1 MRNNEGKNETKIH
14 FLDEAP
20 EREIQDVTNRVQCQD
35 HCLGEKSFQC
45 KSSTFDYKSKLCR
58 LFTET
63 RR

>member
-20 EREIQDVTNRVQCQD
+20 EREIQDVTNRVQCQG

-45 KSSTFDYKSKLCR
+45 KKRVNFVGCSLR
-58 LFTET
+58 QEGN
-63 RR
+63 